1 MAGRQIPTEIWRDPS
16 VAFAEEAGLLPHTE
30 QSTLCFACVLED
42 NLAVPPSIILIKGT
56 SYCIDHSKNMLD

>member
-16 VAFAEEAGLLPHTE
+16 VAFAEEAGLMPRTE
-30 QSTLCFACVLED
+30 QNTLCAICVVEGVET
-42 NLAVPPSIILIKGT
+42 VPPNIIFIKGT